1 MATATANYSTPDLA
15 RFGRELEAVRR
26 EAAALTDGLSD
37 AQLAWRPKQGSWSV
51 GEIACHLR
59 ILNDRYMEAI
69 DASIAEARA
78 NGRSG
83 FSGYKPGLVGG
94 FMVRMMEP
102 PIRRRFKT
110 PRVFRPTEDE
120 SAHDW
125 RGELS
130 GFLATHDAIDERLHA
145 AGHVSLSGARVVSPA
160 SRWVRMN
167 LGDAFALLLAHERRH
182 LAQLRQLRSDPDFPA
197 S

>member
-1 MATATANYSTPDLA
+1 MPTATVGYSTPDLA

-37 AQLAWRPKQGSWSV
+37 AQLAWRPRPGSWSV
-51 GEIACHLR
+51 GEVACHLH
-59 ILNDRYMEAI
+59 ILNTRYLEAI
-69 DASIAEARA
+69 DKSIAEARA
-78 NGRSG
+78 SGRTG
-83 FSGYKPGLVGG
+83 FSGFNPGLVGG

-110 PRVFRPTEDE
+110 PSIFRPAQDD
-120 SAHDW
+120 AHDW
-125 RGELS
+125 RAELS
-130 GFLATHDAIDERLHA
+130 AFLATHDAIDQRLHA
-145 AGHVSLSGARVVSPA
+145 AGHVSLAGARVVSPG
-160 SRWVRMN
+160 SRFLRMN

-182 LAQLRQLRSDPDFPA
+182 LSQLRQLRADPDFPA